1 MPSTFWGRQV
11 PGETS
16 LGPLQESKAQFIWQV
31 SGCCHFSPC
40 SCRNF
45 LQVKG
50 LAALR
55 VLSFSVLKLLEEKFG
70 LAFQEEF
77 VLKDA
82 VTRLG
87 P

>member
-1 MPSTFWGRQV
+1 M
-11 PGETS
+11 
-16 LGPLQESKAQFIWQV
+16 
-31 SGCCHFSPC
+31 
-40 SCRNF
+40 
-45 LQVKG
+45 KG
-50 LAALR
+50 LATLH